1 MASLRIMHLHESEG
15 TADLTT
21 RMAGDTPVYKESQKI
36 NAPNRAFRAEFPGVL
51 QFLRS
56 TGRRG
61 ADAAAK
67 ACTAPL

>member
-1 MASLRIMHLHESEG
+1 
-15 TADLTT
+15 
-21 RMAGDTPVYKESQKI
+21 MAGDTPMYKESQKL

-56 TGRRG
+56 KGRRG
-61 ADAAAK
+61 ADEAAK

>member
-1 MASLRIMHLHESEG
+1 M
-15 TADLTT
+15 T
-21 RMAGDTPVYKESQKI
+21 RMARDTPMYKESQKI
-36 NAPNRAFRAEFPGVL
+36 ITPNRAFRAEFPGIL

-61 ADAAAK
+61 ADEAAK